1 LAISNLFR
9 IFVYKQLVNLK
20 QTKMKK
26 VVFAAVVALTI
37 GLTSCGNGTSKTE
50 VATDSTAVATDS
62 VAVDTTAAPVADST
76 STK

>member
-37 GLTSCGNGTSKTE
+37 GLTSCGNGKTE
-50 VATDSTAVATDS
+50 ATGTTDSTAVDS
-62 VAVDTTAAPVADST
+62 TAVDSTTAQIPADST

>member
-1 LAISNLFR
+1 
-9 IFVYKQLVNLK
+9 
-20 QTKMKK
+20 MKK

-50 VATDSTAVATDS
+50 VVTDSTAVDS
-62 VAVDTTAAPVADST
+62 TAVTAVDSTTAQIPAVDST

>member
-1 LAISNLFR
+1 
-9 IFVYKQLVNLK
+9 
-20 QTKMKK
+20 MKK

-50 VATDSTAVATDS
+50 VATDSTAVDTSAVAVDTS
-62 VAVDTTAAPVADST
+62 AVAVDTTAAPVADST

>member
-1 LAISNLFR
+1 
-9 IFVYKQLVNLK
+9 
-20 QTKMKK
+20 MKK